1 MGRVMKS
8 YVRLMVA
15 ISVLAGSTLQSS
27 ADEVISMTVRPAV
40 ATVHGSARVKVL
52 VARNELNRVL
62 VWEID
67 GPSYYRSSATE
78 LDGASSPRSYF
89 FMAHDLPAGLFDIRV
104 TVKRNDNTEARD
116 RGQIRVAGAAN

>member
-1 MGRVMKS
+1 MATKLHLERPQDGQGDEELRSSHGGNQCAGR
-8 YVRLMVA
+8 
-15 ISVLAGSTLQSS
+15 
-27 ADEVISMTVRPAV
+27 
-40 ATVHGSARVKVL
+40 L

-67 GPSYYRSSATE
+67 GPSYYRSSTTE